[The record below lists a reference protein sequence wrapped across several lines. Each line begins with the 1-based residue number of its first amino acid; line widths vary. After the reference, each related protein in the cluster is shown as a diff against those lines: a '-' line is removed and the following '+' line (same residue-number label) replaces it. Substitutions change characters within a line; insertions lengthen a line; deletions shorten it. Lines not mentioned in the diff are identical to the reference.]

1 MYSCQ
6 NLFSCQKTKKSLS
19 HSEVRKALYRS
30 VRLVPNLYT
39 YLITSGHFTQ
49 SNNNQVANQVQIHHL
64 FDTHFLIS
72 AAKVHISDETDK
84 QFVTFFA
91 DYQQKTD

>member
-39 YLITSGHFTQ
+39 HLITSGHFTQ
-49 SNNNQVANQVQIHHL
+49 SNNN
-64 FDTHFLIS
+64 
-72 AAKVHISDETDK
+72 
-84 QFVTFFA
+84 
-91 DYQQKTD
+91 